1 MSEQADAAYPEP
13 KIHTQAQIVV
23 TVGDTIKK
31 WGWADARTRKE
42 QVAAWLRAH
51 PATGADVRISYTIKQ
66 RSDDVPWRDG
76 CVGYWAGPANPGL
89 GYMADDILSFKN
101 WGGGR

>member
-1 MSEQADAAYPEP
+1 MAEEQAMTYQ
-13 KIHTQAQIVV
+13 IHTLAQIVV
-23 TVGDTIKK
+23 TVGDEIHK

-42 QVAAWLRAH
+42 QVAAWLRAKRLSGT
-51 PATGADVRISYTIKQ
+51 AKISWTLKQ

-76 CVGYWAGPANPGL
+76 GIWYWTGEAEHGL
-89 GYMADDILSFKN
+89 EYAAQALLGVPE